1 MELWIRSQDKCKLKE
16 AHLVRAEFE
25 DIGRGKWRILGDG
38 SILGTYRTKERCIE
52 IIDEIQNL
60 MMQSGTFIFE
70 NIDVCFIPEDYFKP
84 YKVIMHHSQNEP
96 SVHFYNPNSFVY
108 EMPQE

>member
-1 MELWIRSQDKCKLKE
+1 MWGIAIDDCIVAKYE
-16 AHLVRAEFE
+16 
-25 DIGRGKWRILGDG
+25 
-38 SILGTYRTKERCIE
+38 TKKRCIE
-52 IIDEIQNL
+52 VLDEIQNL